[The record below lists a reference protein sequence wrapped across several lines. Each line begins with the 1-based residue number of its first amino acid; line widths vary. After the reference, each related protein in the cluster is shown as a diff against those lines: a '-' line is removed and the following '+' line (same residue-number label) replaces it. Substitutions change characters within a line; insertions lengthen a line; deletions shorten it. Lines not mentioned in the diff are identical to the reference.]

1 MVPAVKSKA
10 RAVNPRNL
18 GIGATQ
24 QDARGYFISGRRKRK
39 FSGFGRLKAEP
50 PNLSDVHVQGGFGYW
65 VTRRG
70 RQLKKSEADH
80 AVNAHIHG
88 LRHLILGH
96 ENGAVIVHGLTFKAA
111 N

>member
-10 RAVNPRNL
+10 RAVKPRNL

-24 QDARGYFISGRRKRK
+24 QDAKEYFISGRRKGK
-39 FSGFGRLKAEP
+39 FSWFGRSKAET
-50 PNLSDVHVQGGFGYW
+50 PNLSDVHVQGGSGYW

-70 RQLKKSEADH
+70 HQLKKPEADH
-80 AVNAHIHG
+80 AMNAHIHG
-88 LRHLILGH
+88 LRHLVLGQ